1 MKLLIQI
8 FIAII
13 PLIYSFS
20 SSDPTLNIRFLS
32 LSIVTSLL
40 LLYQIFKN
48 SKIAVNVIRHPVF
61 WCLILLEI
69 SFLLSSF
76 INGFNSEAVY
86 LLLKFF
92 LLSLFTFILT
102 DFLLKFS
109 FKDLLISFLLFSLFT
124 SIIYIY
130 QLIDNYQEILSIEDI
145 WHRNRAFDKISG
157 SMGHKNLLASIQF
170 LILPFLIYLLSDSRR
185 YIKALALF
193 AIILIVFQFFQIQ
206 SRAIF
211 GALLISLSAYFIT
224 TNFNFK
230 KLKKLFIYTFLFTFL
245 GLAFIYSTA
254 RLDSFKKE
262 ITKTIDFSSS
272 QRFSLYNSSIKLIID
287 NPIFG
292 AGPGNW
298 RIKIWEYDLYFN
310 TFGDSFAQRPHND
323 FLWVF
328 SEGGLIAGLSYLLLF
343 LILLRDSYFL
353 SKNSKNAK
361 NNFLFKLIFCVL
373 IGYGFVSMLDFPLER
388 FSHLII
394 FFLIAAIVISER
406 IRNENLQIFY
416 IPLWIKGFLFALCI
430 FSVYIGFIRYNGEVN
445 VTNALKFKK
454 RNKLVS
460 VVKAINKGYSSN
472 FYDIEGTSTP
482 LLWYRGLAYF
492 KMGKYD
498 LALND
503 FKSAYDVNPNH
514 IHVLNN
520 LATSYDMLG
529 DYKKAK
535 EFYNK
540 ALKVNPTFKEARV
553 NLAAIIYNDKDYLT
567 ALDIIL
573 ESKIDLYWRRVRD
586 NDNYDLYLKTIFQAW
601 ANKEIID
608 LDNNNKEILNS
619 LIVYFEEYPAS
630 AERKLRA
637 VFNKKIELGINYI
650 QSLLIIEEE
659 IKSHTKFK
667 Y

>member
-1 MKLLIQI
+1 
-8 FIAII
+8 
-13 PLIYSFS
+13 
-20 SSDPTLNIRFLS
+20 
-32 LSIVTSLL
+32 
-40 LLYQIFKN
+40 
-48 SKIAVNVIRHPVF
+48 
-61 WCLILLEI
+61 
-69 SFLLSSF
+69 
-76 INGFNSEAVY
+76 
-86 LLLKFF
+86 
-92 LLSLFTFILT
+92 
-102 DFLLKFS
+102 
-109 FKDLLISFLLFSLFT
+109 
-124 SIIYIY
+124 
-130 QLIDNYQEILSIEDI
+130 
-145 WHRNRAFDKISG
+145 
-157 SMGHKNLLASIQF
+157 
-170 LILPFLIYLLSDSRR
+170 
-185 YIKALALF
+185 
-193 AIILIVFQFFQIQ
+193 
-206 SRAIF
+206 
-211 GALLISLSAYFIT
+211 
-224 TNFNFK
+224 
-230 KLKKLFIYTFLFTFL
+230 LFIYTFLFTFL

-292 AGPGNW
+292 VGPGNW

-482 LLWYRGLAYF
+482 LLWYRGLAYY

-503 FKSAYDVNPNH
+503 FKSSYDVNPNH

-567 ALDIIL
+567 ALDVIL
-573 ESKIDLYWRRVRD
+573 ESKVDLHWRRVRD

-601 ANKEIID
+601 ANKEMID

>member
-1 MKLLIQI
+1 M
-8 FIAII
+8 F
-13 PLIYSFS
+13 
-20 SSDPTLNIRFLS
+20 
-32 LSIVTSLL
+32 
-40 LLYQIFKN
+40 
-48 SKIAVNVIRHPVF
+48 
-61 WCLILLEI
+61 
-69 SFLLSSF
+69 
-76 INGFNSEAVY
+76 
-86 LLLKFF
+86 
-92 LLSLFTFILT
+92 
-102 DFLLKFS
+102 
-109 FKDLLISFLLFSLFT
+109 
-124 SIIYIY
+124 
-130 QLIDNYQEILSIEDI
+130 
-145 WHRNRAFDKISG
+145 
-157 SMGHKNLLASIQF
+157 LASIQF
-170 LILPFLIYLLSDSRR
+170 LMLPSLIYLVIKSRTYMR
-185 YIKALALF
+185 FLALLSLLLVAF
-193 AIILIVFQFFQIQ
+193 LFFQTQ
-206 SRAIF
+206 SRALF
-211 GALLISLSAYFIT
+211 GAIIISFIAFFFISKFSFKGMYRFIISIMLFLL
-224 TNFNFK
+224 
-230 KLKKLFIYTFLFTFL
+230 L
-245 GLAFIYSTA
+245 GIGLVYSTG

-272 QRFSLYNSSIKLIID
+272 QRFSLYNSSLKLIFD
-287 NPIFG
+287 NPILG
-292 AGPGNW
+292 VGPGNW
-298 RIKIWEYDLYFN
+298 KINIWEYNLYFN

-328 SEGGLIAGLSYLLLF
+328 SEGGVIAGFSYLLLF

-353 SKNSKNAK
+353 SKNSKNSK

-406 IRNENLQIFY
+406 IRNKNLQIFY

-430 FSVYIGFIRYNGEVN
+430 FSVYIGLIRYNGEVN

-460 VVKAINKGYSSN
+460 VVKAIDKGYSSN

-503 FKSAYDVNPNH
+503 FKSAYNVNPNH

-553 NLAAIIYNDKDYLT
+553 NLAAIIYNDKDYLS

-573 ESKIDLYWRRVRD
+573 ESKVDLFWRRVRD
-586 NDNYDLYLKTIFQAW
+586 NDNYDLYLKTIFTAW
-601 ANKEIID
+601 VNDISSTLEISE
-608 LDNNNKEILNS
+608 LELLNNLV
-619 LIVYFEEYPAS
+619 VYFEKHPAS

-637 VFNKKIELGINYI
+637 VNKKRDELGLNYI
-650 QSLLIIEEE
+650 DALVIIEHE
-659 IKSHTKFK
+659 IKTHKKFI